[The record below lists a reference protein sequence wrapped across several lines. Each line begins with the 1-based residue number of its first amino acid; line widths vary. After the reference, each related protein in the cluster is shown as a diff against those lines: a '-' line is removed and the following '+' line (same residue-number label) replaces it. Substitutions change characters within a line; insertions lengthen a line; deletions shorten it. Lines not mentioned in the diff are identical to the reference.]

1 MSEIKKILVA
11 EDEADLCE
19 IIEFNLRGEGFAVDV
34 VHSAEEALEKDLYSY
49 DLLLLDVMMGRMSG
63 FRLAEKVRKEM
74 KIGVPIVF
82 LTARDSEN
90 DKLTGFSIG
99 ADDYIP
105 KPFSVRELIARVKAV
120 IKRGRE
126 AVIPDENSYI
136 MGDLSIDLTMM
147 SVKMGN
153 TRINLPRK
161 EFELLKLLMEN
172 REKVFS
178 REDLLN
184 RVWGGSVVITERTV
198 DVNIAR
204 LRKKI
209 GHYGEYIKS
218 KPGFGYYLENV

>member
-1 MSEIKKILVA
+1 MKILVA
-11 EDEADLCE
+11 EDEEDLCE
-19 IIEFNLRGEGFAVDV
+19 IIEFNLRAEGFAVDV

-74 KIGVPIVF
+74 NISVPIVF

-90 DKLTGFSIG
+90 DKLTGFSLG
-99 ADDYIP
+99 ADDYIS

-120 IKRGRE
+120 IKRGRVTE
-126 AVIPDENSYI
+126 LANDKSYI
-136 MGDLSIDLTMM
+136 MGDLSVDLTLM
-147 SVKMGN
+147 SVKIGDSK
-153 TRINLPRK
+153 IDLPRK
-161 EFELLKLLMEN
+161 EFELLKLLLEN

-178 REDLLN
+178 REDILN
-184 RVWGGSVVITERTV
+184 RVWGGSVVVTERTV

-209 GHYGEYIKS
+209 GHYGDYIKS